1 MKKLLP
7 IVITLLL
14 YINTSAQFV
23 ELPPLR
29 NGGDKILHL
38 SASYVISYNTY
49 NFIEPRYGHKRA
61 LTYSILASLVIGIG
75 KEIYDERY
83 SKGWEKGDMYANG
96 IGITLFVIDKRK
108 PSYNIP
114 TFE

>member
-1 MKKLLP
+1 MKKLLL
-7 IVITLLL
+7 IVTTLLL
-14 YINTSAQFV
+14 YLNTSAQFV

-29 NGGDKILHL
+29 NGGDKILHF

-49 NFIEPRYGHKRA
+49 NFMEPRYGHKRA
-61 LTYSILASLVIGIG
+61 LIYSSIASLVVGIG

-96 IGITLFVIDKRK
+96 IGITLFIIDKRK